1 MMESIK
7 TKSKSTKSIVIIKTK
22 INMTIVVEEKVKNKL
37 LRIKRKPI
45 LYRNNR
51 LNKINHIKKIEAAKF
66 IIKNQLKILKIR
78 NIKLKIMLIK
88 NTKEL
93 RKRMVIK
100 NQSTKKLN
108 NKLTILFR
116 MYWKRLRRLIN
127 LLII

>member
-1 MMESIK
+1 
-7 TKSKSTKSIVIIKTK
+7 
-22 INMTIVVEEKVKNKL
+22 MTIVVEEKVKNKL

-116 MYWKRLRRLIN
+116 MY
-127 LLII
+127 